1 MMEAA
6 VGETYFEG
14 AGLEGASLE
23 GGCACGAVR
32 YRVAGAPI
40 FVNNCHC
47 TLCQR
52 QSGAGSAVNA
62 FYESD
67 RVTLL
72 SGELVSHSVPTGSG
86 KPQEIIRCATCMAAV
101 WSHYPR
107 MGRFGMGVRV
117 GTLDYPGAVTP
128 DAAIFLST
136 KLPWVTVPDGIPQFE
151 ATYDAKTLLPPERL
165 ERLMVL
171 AAKARAA
178 TATWEASA

>member
-1 MMEAA
+1 MEAA
-6 VGETYFEG
+6 VGETDC
-14 AGLEGASLE
+14 E

-32 YRVAGAPI
+32 YRVAGEPI

-72 SGELVSHSVPTGSG
+72 SGQLVGHSVPTGSG
-86 KPQEIIRCATCMAAV
+86 HEQEIIRCATCMTAV

-107 MGRFGMGVRV
+107 MGRFGIGVKV
-117 GTLDYPGAVTP
+117 GTLDDPAAVTP

-136 KLPWVTVPDGIPQFE
+136 KLPWATVPDAIPQFDQ
-151 ATYDAKTLLPPERL
+151 TYDARQLLPPDRL
-165 ERLMVL
+165 DRLMAL

-178 TATWEASA
+178 VKGAPSS